1 MLLNTEKKSENGI
14 HIFRWLSLWPKW
26 MGYTAGIW
34 SLMYLILGQYW
45 ALGGKGFPLGKG
57 DPHSEYS
64 MLAGLRPEI
73 GAPMMV
79 GFGLMG
85 VIVAVLMILGWGK
98 GLFRIILLTFVYM
111 LVAIL
116 LFAVIDYRILAT
128 TAYGIVFLVGAPFD
142 FPPGAN
148 FFEHMMYGTVVN
160 QYVSMLGSF
169 LWITTAL
176 AYQRQTRNA
185 CLYCGRNSNPS
196 KWTSQS

>member
-1 MLLNTEKKSENGI
+1 MAKMDWVCCRCVVVYVF
-14 HIFRWLSLWPKW
+14 HIRFV
-26 MGYTAGIW
+26 
-34 SLMYLILGQYW
+34 LGV
-45 ALGGKGFPLGKG
+45 GRKGFPLGIG

-98 GLFRIILLTFVYM
+98 GLFRMMLLTFVYM

-128 TAYGIVFLVGAPFD
+128 AAYGIVFLVGAPFD
-142 FPPGAN
+142 FPSEAN
-148 FFEHMMYGTVVN
+148 FLNT
-160 QYVSMLGSF
+160 
-169 LWITTAL
+169 
-176 AYQRQTRNA
+176 
-185 CLYCGRNSNPS
+185 
-196 KWTSQS
+196 